1 MAERQA
7 HNLEV
12 VGSKPTGGIIQF
24 GRFKETVRHSLSD
37 VKQEQHNFNR
47 NGAGAARG
55 AHNSEVTRSKRVSG
69 IIHHLHQVFQDTK
82 RPKVRLRD

>member
-1 MAERQA
+1 MEERQA

-47 NGAGAARG
+47 HGAEAARR
-55 AHNSEVTRSKRVSG
+55 AHNPEVTRSKRVAG
-69 IIHHLHQVFQDTK
+69 IIHHSHPVF
-82 RPKVRLRD
+82 